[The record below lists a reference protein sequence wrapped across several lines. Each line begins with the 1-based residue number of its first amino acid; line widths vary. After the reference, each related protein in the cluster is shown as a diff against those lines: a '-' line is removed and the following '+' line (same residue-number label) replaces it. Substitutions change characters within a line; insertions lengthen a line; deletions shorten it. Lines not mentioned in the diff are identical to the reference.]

1 MTNLFDNLSDLDDG
15 TSSDSDVVEEPTVAV
30 KHKAQAVLDEIEQQ
44 EEYEEEISEELKAVE
59 ERLEAASYYRLLLNH
74 SLFGDDD
81 NSIAAKKVMTEVRK
95 FVRERLA
102 VLVGLK
108 TAAVETRVVAAKPQ
122 FEEDEVK
129 ALKAVAAKVL
139 KKPEIVAKK
148 EPEIQK
154 VQVTAAPV
162 PAKMEVVKKPRKP
175 RLGRDVLKTTPAP
188 VAKLPAPASPK
199 SVPEKEIP
207 MGTIRTIEGKRYKRV
222 EHPVTGEPFDME
234 VSEQVKAPGA
244 LPQPNTREA
253 IEGLYSSIAHT
264 AQSSIGNVIDGKTLA
279 AVNLI
284 LQENEE

>member
-15 TSSDSDVVEEPTVAV
+15 TSSDVVEEPTVTV
-30 KHKAQAVLDEIEQQ
+30 KREAQAVLDEIEQQ

-108 TAAVETRVVAAKPQ
+108 TATTETRVVAAKPQ

-154 VQVTAAPV
+154 VQVTTAAPV

-175 RLGRDVLKTTPAP
+175 RLGRDVLKTTTP
-188 VAKLPAPASPK
+188 VAKQLPAPASPK
-199 SVPEKEIP
+199 PVSEKEIP